1 MLIPLHLL
9 FSHHFADSRVVCIDS
24 DRVLDWR
31 LFTERT
37 SALVQVLQNER
48 YKNRTR
54 WALCIGDSFDFAC
67 GLFALFAAGKQVV
80 LPANHKPAALAQLTG
95 LYDSVLDN
103 VERLLGCGGSKGCA
117 ELTID
122 PHAPLSLVTS
132 GSSGVPK
139 VVHKTLAQ
147 FDAEVRTLSTLWGAA
162 MQDVTVVASVPH
174 HHIYGLLFR
183 LLWPLAA
190 GQPFDR
196 MICVE
201 PADVKAR
208 LAALGRTILV
218 SSPAQLARWP
228 SLIKLD
234 EFVPAP
240 RFIFSSGGPLA
251 VETAITYATVLQV
264 APIEVYGS
272 TETGGIGWRCQ
283 HPLCSENGAGD
294 AWTPMPGVD
303 VRCTADG
310 ALQLRSPHLSDDQWL
325 GVQDA
330 VQIGTDGRF
339 RLLGRLDRIIKLEEK
354 RVSLSE
360 LEQVLVRHPWV
371 KQAALAQLNGARL
384 RLGAVIVLT
393 SEGSHAWRDAAS
405 RQLMIKALRRYL
417 AEYFDAV
424 VLPRY
429 WRIRTQLP
437 FDERGKLS
445 ASALTACFKT
455 NPLQPDVLAEW
466 SEADSVLLELF
477 VPATLVHFEGHFPS
491 VPILPGVVQ
500 IDWAARYAAR
510 YFAIDSQF
518 QGLDQIK
525 FFSMV
530 RPNTMLRLALT
541 FDAPR
546 ARVEFR
552 YYAGKQVYASGRI
565 VYGQD
570 ISVQ

>member
-1 MLIPLHLL
+1 MLTPLHLL
-9 FSHHFADSRVVCIDS
+9 FNRRFADNRAACIDG
-24 DRVLDWR
+24 DCVLDWR
-31 LFTERT
+31 LFTERV
-37 SALVQVLQNER
+37 SALAYALQSQHYR
-48 YKNRTR
+48 HRTR
-54 WALCIGDSFDFAC
+54 WALCIGDPFDFAC
-67 GLFALFAAGKQVV
+67 GLFALLAAGKHIV

-95 LYDSVLDN
+95 LYDSVLDS
-103 VERLLGCGGSKGCA
+103 VEGLLELGVGKGCA

-122 PHAPLSLVTS
+122 PRAPLSLVTS

-196 MICVE
+196 MTCVE
-201 PADVKAR
+201 PADVRAR

-228 SLIKLD
+228 SLIEL
-234 EFVPAP
+234 EQFVPAP

-251 VETAITYATVLQV
+251 TETAAAYATVLQV

-272 TETGGIGWRCQ
+272 TETGGIGWRSQ
-283 HPLCSENGAGD
+283 HQLGSASEVDNT
-294 AWTPMPGVD
+294 WIPMPGVD
-303 VRCTADG
+303 VRCAANG
-310 ALQLRSPHLSDDQWL
+310 ALQLRSPHLPDDQWL
-325 GVQDA
+325 CVQDG
-330 VQIGTDGRF
+330 VQIGVDGRF
-339 RLLGRLDRIIKLEEK
+339 RLLGRLDQIIKLEEK

-393 SEGSHAWRDAAS
+393 SQGVQTWRDATS
-405 RQLMIKALRRYL
+405 RQLMIKTLRSYL
-417 AEYFDAV
+417 AEYFDFV

-429 WRIRTQLP
+429 WRFCTQLP

-445 ASALTACFKT
+445 AANLTACFKT
-455 NPLQPDVLAEW
+455 NSLQPDVLAEW
-466 SEADSVLLELF
+466 RDADFALLELY
-477 VPATLVHFEGHFPS
+477 VPATLVHFDGHFPGM
-491 VPILPGVVQ
+491 PILPGVVQ
-500 IDWAARYAAR
+500 IDWAVRYAAH
-510 YFAIDSQF
+510 YFSMDTWF
-518 QGLDQIK
+518 QALDQVK

-541 FDAPR
+541 HDASR

-552 YYAGKQVYASGRI
+552 YYADKQVYASGRI
-565 VYGQD
+565 VYGKAK
-570 ISVQ
+570 IV